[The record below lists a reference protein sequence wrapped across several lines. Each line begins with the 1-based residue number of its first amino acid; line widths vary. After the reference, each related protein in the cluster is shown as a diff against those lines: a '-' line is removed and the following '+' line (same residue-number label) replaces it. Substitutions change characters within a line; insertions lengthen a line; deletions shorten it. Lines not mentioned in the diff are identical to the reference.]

1 MGATI
6 VRRLVIKGRV
16 QGVGFRYGL
25 ADEARALGLRGWVR
39 NCRDGDVEAMVA
51 GPAQDVDAII
61 AWAHKGPPGAKV
73 SAVSVEPAE
82 GDFANF
88 EINPTT

>member
-1 MGATI
+1 MATTI

-39 NCRDGDVEAMVA
+39 NCRDGDVEAIVA
-51 GPAQDVDAII
+51 GSPQSVDAII
-61 AWAHKGPPGAKV
+61 AWAHEGPPGAKV
-73 SAVSVEPAE
+73 SAVSVEPATGE
-82 GDFANF
+82 FAGF
-88 EINPTT
+88 EVAPTI

>member
-1 MGATI
+1 LTTV

-39 NCRDGDVEAMVA
+39 NCRNSDVEAIVA
-51 GPAQDVDAII
+51 GPAQSVDVLI
-61 AWAHKGPPGAKV
+61 AWAHKGPPAAKV
-73 SAVSVEPAE
+73 STVSVEPAT
-82 GDFANF
+82 GDFDGF
-88 EINPTT
+88 EIAPTI